1 MSLSKEIGLRIRK
14 ERKELGWTR
23 EKLAE
28 KAEISVQ
35 FLADIETGKSSM
47 TTNTLYKVVLAL
59 GVTSDYIVFGADAP
73 VDTSEISVMLSKLP
87 KRDRDLAIN
96 ILKNFVDEVTKTP

>member
-1 MSLSKEIGLRIRK
+1 MNSPREIGWRVRQK
-14 ERKELGWTR
+14 REEYGWTR
-23 EKLAE
+23 EQLAE
-28 KAEISVQ
+28 KSSISVQ
-35 FLADIETGKSSM
+35 FLADIETGRSSM

-73 VDTSEISVMLSKLP
+73 ADTSEISEMLSKLP